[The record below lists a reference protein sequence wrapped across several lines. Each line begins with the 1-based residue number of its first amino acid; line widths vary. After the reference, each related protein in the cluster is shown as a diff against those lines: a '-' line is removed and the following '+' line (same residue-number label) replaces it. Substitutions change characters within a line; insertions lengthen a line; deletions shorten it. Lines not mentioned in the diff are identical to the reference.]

1 MGVRY
6 LICAVGYW
14 KDIWVVI
21 CVFIRILE
29 FVSQDIGEGA
39 FMWTDSASK
48 IDMLFYKPYA
58 DIVSEMAISTNEESL
73 TVGVF
78 GLWGAGKSTLLNLIN
93 NNYEEKDGIVC
104 VSINAWMFESY
115 EDAKSAIM
123 EALLRELK
131 EKEKLSDEIKK
142 SFTALIK
149 KVDFLKAGTKVAF
162 SAVPIMASIATGNPL
177 PLFLNLPSDKN
188 GIETVIKNVSE
199 TVKGIKDNYLKDEE
213 NINDS
218 IVNNVRNFRNEF
230 EETLQSD
237 EIKRVVVLIDD
248 LDRCQPER
256 IIETLEVVKLF
267 LSVKKT
273 TFIIAADENVIQYAI
288 KKNYPNIDGFNVEL
302 DKEYIE
308 KMIQVPIQIPELS
321 SKDIQNYLLLL
332 VLEKYM
338 DLDKFETL
346 VSMLTDQRLM
356 IKSDVIEINQIE
368 EIYGSINDSISFEHR
383 EEYKE
388 VVNVILQI
396 RKIASHTLKGNPRQV
411 KRFLNTFIT
420 KRKLSKIYYGNDLDM
435 GIMAK
440 LLILHKLN
448 PDLFDQLNTW
458 NSNFNQETD
467 SGNEQYKLMRQGI
480 EESDTNSIYQKWYKP
495 RIKAWVNCPPI
506 ELEKENLDRYFY
518 LTREILNQVDDI
530 ESNLSEA
537 SKLILERISSIS
549 VPLAPK
555 VVEDMKQMN
564 PGDLEDVMAIVIKRI
579 QKGNLD
585 SYFYSLL
592 FIEFNDYRREIVE
605 GILKND
611 RKIEA
616 SQLPSLKSMYNAD
629 KTLISELM
637 DKLLSDKRITKAII
651 NNIKDVK

>member
-1 MGVRY
+1 
-6 LICAVGYW
+6 
-14 KDIWVVI
+14 
-21 CVFIRILE
+21 
-29 FVSQDIGEGA
+29 
-39 FMWTDSASK
+39 MWTDSASK

-58 DIVSEMAISTNEESL
+58 DIVSETAISTDEEPL
-73 TVGVF
+73 TIGVF

-93 NNYEEKDGIVC
+93 NSYEEKDSIVC

-123 EALLRELK
+123 EALLLELK
-131 EKEKLSDEIKK
+131 EKEKLSEEIKK
-142 SFTALIK
+142 SFTTLIK
-149 KVDFLKAGTKVAF
+149 KVDFLKVGTKVAF
-162 SAVPIMASIATGNPL
+162 SAAPIIASIATGNPL
-177 PLFLNLPSDKN
+177 PLILNLPSDTK

-199 TVKGIKDNYLKDEE
+199 SVKGIKDNYLKDEQS
-213 NINDS
+213 INDS

-256 IIETLEVVKLF
+256 IIETLEVIKLF

-346 VSMLTDQRLM
+346 VSMLTDHRLM
-356 IKSDVIEINQIE
+356 VKSDVIEIEQIE
-368 EIYGSINDSISFEHR
+368 EIYGSINDSISFENR

-396 RKIASHTLKGNPRQV
+396 RKIASQTLKGNPRQV

-420 KRKLSKIYYGNDLDM
+420 KRKLSRIYYGNDLNM

-448 PDLFDQLNTW
+448 PDLFDQLNVW
-458 NSNFNQETD
+458 NSNFNHETD

-480 EESDTNSIYQKWYKP
+480 EESDTNPVYQKWYKP
-495 RIKAWVNCPPI
+495 RIKTWVKCPPV

-537 SKLILERISSIS
+537 SKLILDRISNIS
-549 VPLAPK
+549 VPLVPK

-564 PGDLEDVMAIVIKRI
+564 PGDLEDVMTIVVKRI
-579 QKGNLD
+579 QKGNLE
-585 SYFYSLL
+585 SYFYAKL
-592 FIEFNDYRREIVE
+592 FNEFSDYRRDIVD
-605 GILKND
+605 GILKDD

-616 SQLPSLKSMYNAD
+616 GQLPSLKSMYAVD
-629 KTLISELM
+629 ESMISELL
-637 DKLLSDKRITKAII
+637 DKLLSGKRITQAII
-651 NNIKDVK
+651 NKIKDVK